1 MVVDFTIIFGKKN
14 SMSFLKTKVVAAVW
28 YGHFWL
34 SLDTYFLEEQ
44 EGFDRFDAPFT
55 HNTLLLME
63 NDYKH
68 LPPLLWIMLFW

>member
-34 SLDTYFLEEQ
+34 SLDTYFLEE
-44 EGFDRFDAPFT
+44 GFDRFDAPFT
-55 HNTLLLME
+55 HNTILLME

-68 LPPLLWIMLFW
+68 LPPLL